1 MPVQI
6 RKKIEAG
13 RLFERAF
20 LPGFRTLLIVSF
32 YQSVTSDRCI
42 RNNRNRIGRA
52 AENIPLARS
61 GSGPF
66 VGRQWCIQIEVTEN
80 IIPVILP
87 RPVISILS
95 MNACPAARRNNITLK
110 ITLITDC
117 SRAKLFQISR
127 ALDGFG
133 FFPCRI
139 QRSVGRRSPARIAI
153 IAITTRSS
161 IKVKFFRTIKHIL
174 PFLSISKWF
183 RGCGASE

>member
-1 MPVQI
+1 MVFETIYIDIGTLKSCIQPSIPVQI

-66 VGRQWCIQIEVTEN
+66 VGRQWCIQIEATEN

-87 RPVISILS
+87 GPVIPVFS
-95 MNACPAARRNNITLK
+95 MNACPAARGNNVTFK

-139 QRSVGRRSPARIAI
+139 QRRKKK
-153 IAITTRSS
+153 SS
-161 IKVKFFRTIKHIL
+161 KNSNNCNHNKKFN
-174 PFLSISKWF
+174 
-183 RGCGASE
+183 